1 MNKNEINITVT
12 LDDNKIP
19 EAIEWSAADTDGQKS
34 GKAMMLALW
43 DGEAQNT
50 LHIDLWTKKMMV
62 DEMKQFCY
70 QNLVS
75 MADTLERA
83 TGEKD
88 AAKAMRNFAKDFGEK
103 MKVLATGPTGSAVNY
118 R

>member
-1 MNKNEINITVT
+1 MQKNEINITVT
-12 LDDNKIP
+12 LDDNKVP
-19 EAIEWSAADTDGQKS
+19 DTIEWSASDTDGQKS
-34 GKAMMLALW
+34 SKAMMLALW

-62 DEMKQFCY
+62 DEMRQFCY

-75 MADTLERA
+75 MANTLERA
-83 TGEKD
+83 TGEKE
-88 AAKAMRNFAKDFGEK
+88 AARAMRNFAQDFGEK
-103 MKVLATGPTGSAVNY
+103 MKVLAKNPAG